1 LPFVAT
7 AIVVPAAAELD
18 AGLVDGLAL
27 PVEELEL
34 PHAATTREAA
44 INSIDFMHADTEPGY
59 GDEVTR
65 GSRTRR

>member
-1 LPFVAT
+1 MVPVA
-7 AIVVPAAAELD
+7 AGLG

-34 PHAATTREAA
+34 PHAARTKEAA
-44 INSIDFMHADTEPGY
+44 INSLDFMHADTEPGY

-65 GSRTRR
+65 GSRRRR